1 MIKEGASMMIMAIIK
16 AAIVT
21 GYSILSDFFHI
32 RSIIGLALLATRFIS
47 HGILWSF
54 PDPIALSNILY
65 VNLMTHVSEL
75 NMFFFVMHSDCK
87 CYIFLL

>member
-1 MIKEGASMMIMAIIK
+1 MMIMTVIK

-21 GYSILSDFFHI
+21 GYYSILSDFIHI
-32 RSIIGLALLATRFIS
+32 PSIKGLALLATRFIS

-54 PDPIALSNILY
+54 PDPIFLSNILN

-75 NMFFFVMHSDCK
+75 NMFFFCNA
-87 CYIFLL
+87 F